1 MLLERNKISEQIRKF
16 DAYPKTLE
24 DFRVKTF
31 AGAAVTVVS
40 AVIIT
45 LLFIS
50 ELNYYLTAEVTE
62 ELFVDVSRSEKLR
75 INIDV
80 TFPNVMCDFLSID
93 AMDVSGESQIN
104 LEHNIYKRKLDQSGR
119 PLEKPEKE
127 RKSWI
132 I

>member
-1 MLLERNKISEQIRKF
+1 MFETYKIAEQIRKF

-31 AGAAVTVVS
+31 SGAAITIVS
-40 AVIIT
+40 AVVIV

-50 ELNYYLTAEVTE
+50 ELNYYLTPEVTE

-80 TFPNVMCDFLSID
+80 TFPKLCCECMLFVILID
-93 AMDVSGESQIN
+93 
-104 LEHNIYKRKLDQSGR
+104 
-119 PLEKPEKE
+119 
-127 RKSWI
+127 I